1 MNRVAFRRARAQER
15 DAARD
20 RVAAVKIRTDIERT
34 TSDPELAWRVLG
46 LLNLYRLSVPLV
58 LMVLSLLASRPLQL
72 GAAQPGIYFYALAGW
87 FATGVICIAL
97 LKTRWPSLQA
107 QAFVHI
113 AFDVV
118 AVTAL
123 LFTSSGAA
131 SGAGLLLIMPV
142 AAVSILLPS
151 RTSATIAA
159 IAALFVLGQQIAL
172 WFTGHAD
179 PSDLTQAGI
188 LGGVI
193 FFASIAVSPLARRL
207 RESEALVRQ
216 RDLDLANLAELS
228 QYIVERL
235 RESLVVVDE
244 QDRIRLINESARQ
257 ILGAEASAN
266 ALLGE
271 VSPRL
276 LYLLTMWRQSEPVTD
291 VAGGNL
297 LAADG
302 LREVRPH
309 FAPLGQSKPP
319 PVLVFLEDLT
329 LLDDRIQQSRLA
341 ALGRL
346 SASIA
351 HEIRNPVGAISHASQ
366 LLAEDAKLSASNQRM
381 TEIIRTN
388 AERVSTIIGNVQQL
402 ARRETTRPERMPL
415 GEWLS
420 DFVEE
425 FVVTGGHAPGQL
437 VAELPDPDL
446 EVRVD
451 PSHLHQVLWNL
462 VENAFR
468 YSVQMTEDKVE
479 LRVGRLSGSNRP
491 FLEVLDRGPG
501 IDSTLTD
508 RIFEPFFTSRTSGTG
523 LGLFIARELAQCNR
537 ALLVFEPRT
546 GGGSIFRIVFADP
559 QRWEQS

>member
-1 MNRVAFRRARAQER
+1 MKNPVEPE
-15 DAARD
+15 
-20 RVAAVKIRTDIERT
+20 K
-34 TSDPELAWRVLG
+34 SGGDPELAWRVLG
-46 LLNLYRLSVPLV
+46 LLNLYRLSVPSL
-58 LMVLSLLASRPLQL
+58 LLALSLLASRPTLL
-72 GAAQPGIYFYALAGW
+72 GAAFAAPYYTTIAAW
-87 FATGVICIAL
+87 FATGVICIGL
-97 LKTRWPSLQA
+97 LKTRWPTLQA
-107 QAFVHI
+107 QAFIHI

-123 LFTSSGAA
+123 LVTSAGAA
-131 SGAGLLLIMPV
+131 SGAGLLLIMPI
-142 AAVSILLPS
+142 AAVSLLLPA
-151 RTSATIAA
+151 RTATTIAA
-159 IAALFVLGQQIAL
+159 IAALFVLFQQIAL
-172 WFTGHAD
+172 WWSGLADASELTHAG
-179 PSDLTQAGI
+179 L

-193 FFASIAVSPLARRL
+193 FIAALAVAPLARRL

-257 ILGAEASAN
+257 ILGTEATPN

-271 VSPRL
+271 ASPRL
-276 LYLLTMWRQSEPVTD
+276 LYLLAMWRQSEPVTD
-291 VAGGNL
+291 TAGGNL

-309 FAPLGQSKPP
+309 FAPLGQGRPP

-329 LLDDRIQQSRLA
+329 ALDDRIQQTRLA

-351 HEIRNPVGAISHASQ
+351 HEIRNPVGAISHAVQ
-366 LLAEDAKLSASNQRM
+366 LLAEDAKLSDANRRLG
-381 TEIIRTN
+381 EIIKAN
-388 AERVSTIIGNVQQL
+388 AERVSTIINNVQQL

-420 DFVEE
+420 DFIDE
-425 FVVTGGHAPGQL
+425 FVGTGGHAKGQL
-437 VAELPDPDL
+437 VAELPEPDL

-451 PSHLHQVLWNL
+451 PSHLHQILWNL
-462 VENAFR
+462 CENAFR
-468 YSVQMTEDKVE
+468 YAVQKPEDKVE
-479 LRVGRLSGSNRP
+479 VRIGRLAGSNRP

-501 IDSTLTD
+501 IDPTMVD
-508 RIFEPFFTSRTSGTG
+508 RIFEPFFTSRASGTG

-537 ALLVFEPRT
+537 ALLVFEPRG
-546 GGGSIFRIVFADP
+546 GGGSVFRVVFADP

>member
-1 MNRVAFRRARAQER
+1 VQNPVELE
-15 DAARD
+15 
-20 RVAAVKIRTDIERT
+20 KTGG
-34 TSDPELAWRVLG
+34 DPELAWRVLG
-46 LLNLYRLSVPLV
+46 LLNLYRLSIP
-58 LMVLSLLASRPLQL
+58 SLLLALALLSSRPTML
-72 GAAQPGIYFYALAGW
+72 GAAFPTQFYLALIAW
-87 FATGVICIAL
+87 FATGVVCIGL
-97 LKTRWPSLQA
+97 LKTRWPTLQQ
-107 QAFVHI
+107 QAYIHV

-123 LFTSSGAA
+123 LLTSAGAA
-131 SGAGLLLIMPV
+131 SGAGLLLIMPI
-142 AAVSILLPS
+142 AAVSLLLPS
-151 RTSATIAA
+151 RTATTVAA
-159 IAALFVLGQQIAL
+159 IAALFVLLQQIAL
-172 WFTGHAD
+172 WWSGLAD
-179 PSDLTQAGI
+179 ASELTQAGL

-193 FFASIAVSPLARRL
+193 LVAALLVTPLARRL

-216 RDLDLANLAELS
+216 RNLDLANLAELS

-257 ILGAEASAN
+257 ILGSEVSAN

-276 LYLLTMWRQSEPVTD
+276 LYLLTMWRQSESVTD
-291 VAGGNL
+291 TAGGNL

-309 FAPLGQSKPP
+309 FAPLGQGRPP
-319 PVLVFLEDLT
+319 PVLVFLEDLSA
-329 LLDDRIQQSRLA
+329 LDDRIQQTRLA

-351 HEIRNPVGAISHASQ
+351 HEIRNPVGAISHAAQ
-366 LLAEDAKLSASNQRM
+366 LLQEDPKLSDANRRLG
-381 TEIIRTN
+381 EIVKSN

-420 DFVEE
+420 DFIEE
-425 FVVTGGHAPGQL
+425 FIGTGGHAKGQL
-437 VAELPDPDL
+437 AAEMPEPDL

-451 PSHLHQVLWNL
+451 PSHLRQILWNL
-462 VENAFR
+462 CENAFR
-468 YSVQMTEDKVE
+468 YSVRTPEDKVE
-479 LRVGRLSGSNRP
+479 VRVGRLAGSNRP

-501 IDSTLTD
+501 IDPTMTD
-508 RIFEPFFTSRTSGTG
+508 RIFEPFYTSRTSGTG

-537 ALLVFEPRT
+537 ALLVFEPRA
-546 GGGSIFRIVFADP
+546 GGGSVFRVVFADP
-559 QRWEQS
+559 LRWEQS

>member
-1 MNRVAFRRARAQER
+1 MQKPAE
-15 DAARD
+15 
-20 RVAAVKIRTDIERT
+20 IERAAG
-34 TSDPELAWRVLG
+34 DPELAWRVLG
-46 LLNLYRLSVPLV
+46 LLNLYRLTVPSVLV
-58 LMVLSLLASRPLQL
+58 VLHLVASQPQTL
-72 GAAQPGIYFYALAGW
+72 GAAAPTLYFYTLAAW
-87 FATGVICIAL
+87 FATGVLCIGL
-97 LKTRWPSLQA
+97 LKRRWPTLHA
-107 QAFVHI
+107 QAFIHV

-123 LFTSSGAA
+123 LVTSGGAS

-142 AAVSILLPS
+142 AGVSLLMPP
-151 RTSATIAA
+151 RIATTIGA
-159 IAALFVLGQQIAL
+159 IAALCVLGQQIMV
-172 WFTGHAD
+172 WFGGVSD
-179 PSDLTQAGI
+179 SSDLTQAGL

-193 FFASIAVSPLARRL
+193 LIAALAVAPLAGRL

-257 ILGAEASAN
+257 ILGADARSD

-276 LYLLTMWRQSEPVTD
+276 LYMLTMWRQSAPVTD
-291 VAGGNL
+291 TVGGSL
-297 LAADG
+297 LAVDG

-309 FAPLGQSKPP
+309 FAPLGKGQPP

-329 LLDDRIQQSRLA
+329 ALDDRIHQTRLA

-351 HEIRNPVGAISHASQ
+351 HEIRNPVGAISHAAQ
-366 LLAEDAKLSASNQRM
+366 LLGEDSGVPEGTRRLSA
-381 TEIIRTN
+381 IINAN

-402 ARRETTRPERMPL
+402 ARRESTRPERMPL
-415 GEWLS
+415 AEWVA
-420 DFVEE
+420 DFARE
-425 FVVTGGHAPGQL
+425 FTSTGGHDPGQL
-437 VAELPDPDL
+437 VADMPDPEL

-451 PSHLHQVLWNL
+451 PSHLRQILWNL
-462 VENAFR
+462 CENAFR
-468 YSVQMTEDKVE
+468 YSVQIPEDKVE
-479 LRVGRLSGSNRP
+479 VRIGRLAGSNRP

-501 IDSTLTD
+501 IDAAISD

-537 ALLVFEPRT
+537 ALLVYEPRT
-546 GGGSIFRIVFADP
+546 GGGSVFRIVFADP

>member
-1 MNRVAFRRARAQER
+1 
-15 DAARD
+15 
-20 RVAAVKIRTDIERT
+20 VKKPAEIEKT
-34 TSDPELAWRVLG
+34 AGDPELAWRVLG
-46 LLNLYRLSVPLV
+46 LLNLYRLGIPSVLV
-58 LMVLSLLASRPLQL
+58 VLALVATRPQLL
-72 GAAQPGIYFYALAGW
+72 GAAYPTLYFYTLAAW
-87 FATGVICIAL
+87 FATGVICIGL
-97 LKTRWPSLQA
+97 LKTRWPTLHA
-107 QAFVHI
+107 QAFIHV
-113 AFDVV
+113 AFDVI

-123 LFTSSGAA
+123 LLTSAGAA
-131 SGAGLLLIMPV
+131 SGAGLLLILPV
-142 AAVSILLPS
+142 AAVSLLLPQ
-151 RTSATIAA
+151 RTATTIAA
-159 IAALFVLGQQIAL
+159 IAALFVLGQQIML
-172 WFTGHAD
+172 WFAD
-179 PSDLTQAGI
+179 VSDSSDLTQAGL

-193 FFASIAVSPLARRL
+193 FVAALAVAPLAGRL

-257 ILGAEASAN
+257 ILGSEATAN

-276 LYLLTMWRQSEPVTD
+276 LYLLAMWRQSEPVTD
-291 VAGGNL
+291 TAGGNL
-297 LAADG
+297 LAVDG

-309 FAPLGQSKPP
+309 FAPLGQGHPP

-329 LLDDRIQQSRLA
+329 ALDDRIHQSRLA

-351 HEIRNPVGAISHASQ
+351 HEIRNPIGAISHAAQ
-366 LLAEDAKLSASNQRM
+366 LLGEDARLSDANRRM
-381 TEIIRTN
+381 SEIIKTN

-402 ARRETTRPERMPL
+402 ARRESTRPERMPL
-415 GEWLS
+415 GEWLT
-420 DFVEE
+420 DFVQE
-425 FVVTGGHAPGQL
+425 FVNTGGHVPGQL
-437 VAELPDPDL
+437 VVELPDPDL

-451 PSHLHQVLWNL
+451 PSHLRQILWNL
-462 VENAFR
+462 CENAFR
-468 YSVQMTEDKVE
+468 YSVTSDDDRIEV
-479 LRVGRLSGSNRP
+479 RIGRLAGSHRP

-501 IDSTLTD
+501 IDATISD
-508 RIFEPFFTSRTSGTG
+508 RIFEPFFTSRASGTG

-546 GGGSIFRIVFADP
+546 GGGSVFRIVFADP

>member
-1 MNRVAFRRARAQER
+1 MPAEVEKSAG
-15 DAARD
+15 
-20 RVAAVKIRTDIERT
+20 
-34 TSDPELAWRVLG
+34 DPELAWRVLG
-46 LLNLYRLSVPLV
+46 LLNLYRLGIPSV
-58 LMVLSLLASRPLQL
+58 LMVLALVASQPQML
-72 GAAQPGIYFYALAGW
+72 GAAFPTIYFYTLAAW
-87 FATGVICIAL
+87 FATGVCIGL
-97 LKTRWPSLQA
+97 LKRRWPSLQA
-107 QAFVHI
+107 QAFVHV

-118 AVTAL
+118 AVTVL
-123 LFTSSGAA
+123 LFTSAGAA
-131 SGAGLLLIMPV
+131 SGAGLLLILPV
-142 AAVSILLPS
+142 AAVSLLLPQ
-151 RTSATIAA
+151 RIATTVAA
-159 IAALFVLGQQIAL
+159 VAALCVLGQQMLL
-172 WFTGHAD
+172 WFTGITD
-179 PSDLTQAGI
+179 TSDLTQAGL

-193 FFASIAVSPLARRL
+193 FVAALAVAPLAGRL

-257 ILGAEASAN
+257 ILGVDATAN

-276 LYLLTMWRQSEPVTD
+276 LYLLTMWRQSEGSTD

-309 FAPLGQSKPP
+309 FAPLGKGQPP

-329 LLDDRIQQSRLA
+329 ALDDRIHQTRLA

-351 HEIRNPVGAISHASQ
+351 HEIRNPVGAISHAAQLLGEDSQ
-366 LLAEDAKLSASNQRM
+366 LSEANRRM
-381 TEIIRTN
+381 SEIIRSN

-415 GEWLS
+415 GEWLT

-425 FVVTGGHAPGQL
+425 FVNTGGHTPGQL
-437 VAELPDPDL
+437 AAVLPDADL

-451 PSHLHQVLWNL
+451 PSHLQQILWNL
-462 VENAFR
+462 CENAFR
-468 YSVQMTEDKVE
+468 YSVKTDDDRVE
-479 LRVGRLSGSNRP
+479 ILIGRLAGSNRP

-501 IDSTLTD
+501 IDSTISD
-508 RIFEPFFTSRTSGTG
+508 RIFEPFFTSRASGTG

-537 ALLVFEPRT
+537 ALLVFEPRS
-546 GGGSIFRIVFADP
+546 GGGSVFRIVFSDP

>member
-1 MNRVAFRRARAQER
+1 MQKPAE
-15 DAARD
+15 
-20 RVAAVKIRTDIERT
+20 IERAAG
-34 TSDPELAWRVLG
+34 DPELAWRVLG
-46 LLNLYRLSVPLV
+46 LLNLYRLVIPSVLV
-58 LMVLSLLASRPLQL
+58 VLYLVASQPQTL
-72 GAAQPGIYFYALAGW
+72 GAASPTLYFYTLAAW
-87 FATGVICIAL
+87 FATGVVCIGL
-97 LKTRWPSLQA
+97 LKRRWPSLHA
-107 QAFVHI
+107 QAFIHV
-113 AFDVV
+113 AFDIV

-123 LFTSSGAA
+123 LVTSGGAG

-142 AAVSILLPS
+142 SGVSLLMSP
-151 RTSATIAA
+151 RIATTIGA
-159 IAALFVLGQQIAL
+159 IAALFVLGQQIML
-172 WFTGHAD
+172 WFAGISD
-179 PSDLTQAGI
+179 SSDLTQAGL

-193 FFASIAVSPLARRL
+193 LIAALAVAPLAGRL

-257 ILGAEASAN
+257 ILGADAKSE

-276 LYLLTMWRQSEPVTD
+276 LYLVTMWRQSGPVAD
-291 VAGGNL
+291 NVGGNL
-297 LAADG
+297 LAVDG

-309 FAPLGQSKPP
+309 FAPLGKGQPA

-329 LLDDRIQQSRLA
+329 ALDDRIHQTRLA

-351 HEIRNPVGAISHASQ
+351 HEIRNPVGAISHAAQ
-366 LLAEDAKLSASNQRM
+366 LLGEDPGMPEPSRRLS
-381 TEIIRTN
+381 EIINAN

-402 ARRETTRPERMPL
+402 ARRESTRPERMPL
-415 GEWLS
+415 AEWIA
-420 DFVEE
+420 DFAQE
-425 FVVTGGHAPGQL
+425 FVSTGGYEPGQL
-437 VAELPDPDL
+437 ASELTDPDL

-451 PSHLHQVLWNL
+451 PSHLRQILWNL
-462 VENAFR
+462 CENAFR
-468 YSVQMTEDKVE
+468 YSVQIPEDKVE
-479 LRVGRLSGSNRP
+479 IRIGRLAGSNRP

-501 IDSTLTD
+501 IDSTISD
-508 RIFEPFFTSRTSGTG
+508 RIFEPFFTSRASGTG
-523 LGLFIARELAQCNR
+523 LGPFIARELAQCNR
-537 ALLVFEPRT
+537 ALLVYEPRT
-546 GGGSIFRIVFADP
+546 GGGSVFRIVFADP

>member
-1 MNRVAFRRARAQER
+1 VQKPAE
-15 DAARD
+15 
-20 RVAAVKIRTDIERT
+20 IERT
-34 TSDPELAWRVLG
+34 AGDPELAWRVLG
-46 LLNLYRLSVPLV
+46 LLNLYRLTVPSVLV
-58 LMVLSLLASRPLQL
+58 ILNLAASQPQTL
-72 GAAQPGIYFYALAGW
+72 GAASPTLYFYVLAAW
-87 FATGVICIAL
+87 FATGVVCIGL
-97 LKTRWPSLQA
+97 LKRRWPSLHA
-107 QAFVHI
+107 QAFIHV
-113 AFDVV
+113 AFDII

-123 LFTSSGAA
+123 LVTSGGAS

-142 AAVSILLPS
+142 AGVSLLMSP
-151 RTSATIAA
+151 RIATTVGA
-159 IAALFVLGQQIAL
+159 IAALCVLGQQIML
-172 WFTGHAD
+172 WFGGMSD
-179 PSDLTQAGI
+179 SSDLTQAGL

-193 FFASIAVSPLARRL
+193 LIAVLAVAPLAGRL

-257 ILGAEASAN
+257 ILGADAKSN

-276 LYLLTMWRQSEPVTD
+276 LYLLTMWRQSAPVTD
-291 VAGGNL
+291 TVGGNL
-297 LAADG
+297 LAVDG

-309 FAPLGQSKPP
+309 FAPLGKGQPP

-329 LLDDRIQQSRLA
+329 ALDDRIHQTRLA

-351 HEIRNPVGAISHASQ
+351 HEIRNPVGAISHAAQ
-366 LLAEDAKLSASNQRM
+366 LLGEDSKVSEASRRLSD
-381 TEIIRTN
+381 IIKAN

-402 ARRETTRPERMPL
+402 ARRESTRPERMPL
-415 GEWLS
+415 AEWLT
-420 DFVEE
+420 DFVQE
-425 FVVTGGHAPGQL
+425 FVSTGGYEPAQL
-437 VAELPDPDL
+437 ASEMPDPDL

-451 PSHLHQVLWNL
+451 PSHLRQILWNL
-462 VENAFR
+462 CENAFR
-468 YSVQMTEDKVE
+468 YSVQIPEDKVE
-479 LRVGRLSGSNRP
+479 IRIGRLAGSHRP

-501 IDSTLTD
+501 IDGTISD

-537 ALLVFEPRT
+537 ALLVYEPRT

>member
-1 MNRVAFRRARAQER
+1 VPRTTRAK
-15 DAARD
+15 
-20 RVAAVKIRTDIERT
+20 VPAVQKPAEFERT
-34 TSDPELAWRVLG
+34 TGDPELAWRVLG
-46 LLNLYRLSVPLV
+46 LLNLYRLTIPSVLV
-58 LMVLSLLASRPLQL
+58 ALSLLATRPQTL
-72 GAAQPGIYFYALAGW
+72 GALSPTLYFYALVAW
-87 FATGVICIAL
+87 FATGVVCIAL
-97 LKTRWPSLQA
+97 LKKRWPSLQA
-107 QAFVHI
+107 QAFIHV
-113 AFDVV
+113 AFDIV

-123 LFTSSGAA
+123 LVTSGGAA

-142 AAVSILLPS
+142 AGVSLLLPQ
-151 RTSATIAA
+151 RIATTVAA
-159 IAALFVLGQQIAL
+159 LAALFVLGQQIMIWL
-172 WFTGHAD
+172 GGRAD
-179 PSDLTQAGI
+179 ASDLTQAGL

-193 FFASIAVSPLARRL
+193 LIAALAVAPLAGRL

-257 ILGAEASAN
+257 ILGGDATQN

-276 LYLLTMWRQSEPVTD
+276 LYLLTMWRQSGPENDAT
-291 VAGGNL
+291 GGNL
-297 LAADG
+297 LAVDG

-309 FAPLGQSKPP
+309 FAALGKGSLP
-319 PVLVFLEDLT
+319 PVLIFLEDLT
-329 LLDDRIQQSRLA
+329 ALDDRIHQTRLA

-351 HEIRNPVGAISHASQ
+351 HEIRNPVGAISHAAQ
-366 LLAEDAKLSASNQRM
+366 LLVEDPALAESSRRM
-381 TEIIRTN
+381 SDIILANTG
-388 AERVSTIIGNVQQL
+388 RVSTIIGNVQQL

-415 GEWLS
+415 GEWLT
-420 DFVEE
+420 DFVQE
-425 FVVTGGHAPGQL
+425 FISTGGHEPGQL
-437 VAELPDPDL
+437 AAEIPDPEL

-462 VENAFR
+462 CENAFR
-468 YSVQMTEDKVE
+468 YSVKAPDDRVE
-479 LRVGRLSGSNRP
+479 LRIGRLAGSQRP

-501 IDSTLTD
+501 IDSTISD
-508 RIFEPFFTSRTSGTG
+508 RIFEPFFTSSASGTG

-537 ALLVFEPRT
+537 ALLVYEPRT
-546 GGGSIFRIVFADP
+546 GGGSLFRIVFADP
-559 QRWEQS
+559 QRWEQT

>member
-1 MNRVAFRRARAQER
+1 MKKLVE
-15 DAARD
+15 
-20 RVAAVKIRTDIERT
+20 IEKT
-34 TSDPELAWRVLG
+34 AGDPELAWRVLG
-46 LLNLYRLSVPLV
+46 LLNLYRLGIPSVLAVLALV
-58 LMVLSLLASRPLQL
+58 SSRPQLL
-72 GAAQPGIYFYALAGW
+72 GAALPTVYLYSIAAW
-87 FATGVICIAL
+87 FATGVVCIGL

-107 QAFVHI
+107 QPFIHV
-113 AFDVV
+113 AFDVI

-123 LFTSSGAA
+123 LLTSAGAA

-142 AAVSILLPS
+142 AAVSLLLPQ
-151 RTSATIAA
+151 RIATTVAA
-159 IAALFVLGQQIAL
+159 IAALCVLGQQIML
-172 WFTGHAD
+172 WFAGVSD
-179 PSDLTQAGI
+179 SSDLTQAGL

-193 FFASIAVSPLARRL
+193 FIAALAVAPLAGRL

-216 RDLDLANLAELS
+216 RELDLANLAELS

-257 ILGAEASAN
+257 ILGSDATAN

-291 VAGGNL
+291 TAGGNL
-297 LAADG
+297 LAVDG

-309 FAPLGQSKPP
+309 FAPLGQGHPP

-329 LLDDRIQQSRLA
+329 ALDDRIHQTRLA

-351 HEIRNPVGAISHASQ
+351 HEIRNPMGAISHAAQ
-366 LLAEDAKLSASNQRM
+366 LLGEDAELSVSNRRM
-381 TEIIRTN
+381 SEIIRSN
-388 AERVSTIIGNVQQL
+388 SERVSTIIGNVQQL

-415 GEWLS
+415 GEWLT
-420 DFVEE
+420 DFVQE
-425 FVVTGGHAPGQL
+425 FINTGGHVPGQL
-437 VAELPDPDL
+437 AVELPEPDL

-451 PSHLHQVLWNL
+451 PSHLRQILWNL
-462 VENAFR
+462 CENAFR
-468 YSVQMTEDKVE
+468 YSVRADEDRVE
-479 LRVGRLSGSNRP
+479 VRIGRLAGSHRP

-501 IDSTLTD
+501 IDSTISD

-537 ALLVFEPRT
+537 ALLVYEPRT

-559 QRWEQS
+559 QRWEQT

>member
-1 MNRVAFRRARAQER
+1 M
-15 DAARD
+15 
-20 RVAAVKIRTDIERT
+20 KIPAEIERT
-34 TSDPELAWRVLG
+34 AGDPELAWRVLG
-46 LLNLYRLSVPLV
+46 LLNLYRLSVPSVLGVLALV
-58 LMVLSLLASRPLQL
+58 SSQPQTLGVASSTL
-72 GAAQPGIYFYALAGW
+72 YFYTLAAW
-87 FATGVICIAL
+87 FATGVICIGL
-97 LKTRWPSLQA
+97 LKTRWPSRQA
-107 QAFVHI
+107 QAFIHI
-113 AFDVV
+113 AFDII

-123 LFTSSGAA
+123 LLTSGGAA

-142 AAVSILLPS
+142 AGVSLLLPN
-151 RTSATIAA
+151 RIATTVAA
-159 IAALFVLGQQIAL
+159 IAALCVLGQQIML
-172 WFTGHAD
+172 WFGGVSD
-179 PSDLTQAGI
+179 SSDLTQAGL

-193 FFASIAVSPLARRL
+193 LIAALAVAPLAGRL

-257 ILGAEASAN
+257 ILGSEAKSD
-266 ALLGE
+266 ALVGE

-291 VAGGNL
+291 TVAGNL
-297 LAADG
+297 LAVDG

-309 FAPLGQSKPP
+309 FAPLGQGSPP

-329 LLDDRIQQSRLA
+329 ALDDRIHQTRLA

-351 HEIRNPVGAISHASQ
+351 HEIRNPVGAISHAAQ
-366 LLAEDAKLSASNQRM
+366 LLGEDAKLSEPNRRM
-381 TEIIRTN
+381 SDIIRAN

-402 ARRETTRPERMPL
+402 ARRESTRPERMPL
-415 GEWLS
+415 TEWIN
-420 DFVEE
+420 E
-425 FVVTGGHAPGQL
+425 FVQEFISTGGHEPGQL
-437 VAELPDPDL
+437 TAETPDPDL

-451 PSHLHQVLWNL
+451 PSHLRQILWNL
-462 VENAFR
+462 CENAFR
-468 YSVQMTEDKVE
+468 YSVQMAEDKVD
-479 LRVGRLSGSNRP
+479 LRIGRLAGSNRP

-501 IDSTLTD
+501 IDTTISD

-537 ALLVFEPRT
+537 ALLVYEPRT
-546 GGGSIFRIVFADP
+546 GGGSVFRIVFADP
-559 QRWEQS
+559 QRWEQT

>member
-1 MNRVAFRRARAQER
+1 
-15 DAARD
+15 
-20 RVAAVKIRTDIERT
+20 VKNPVEPERT
-34 TSDPELAWRVLG
+34 GGDPELAWRVLG
-46 LLNLYRLSVPLV
+46 LLNLYRLSIPSL
-58 LMVLSLLASRPLQL
+58 LLALSLLASRPPLL
-72 GAAQPGIYFYALAGW
+72 GAAFPAQFYATLAAW
-87 FATGVICIAL
+87 FATGVICIGL
-97 LKTRWPSLQA
+97 LKTRWPSLQT
-107 QAFVHI
+107 QAFIHI

-123 LFTSSGAA
+123 LVTSAGAA
-131 SGAGLLLIMPV
+131 SGAGLLLIMPI
-142 AAVSILLPS
+142 AAVSLLLPS
-151 RTSATIAA
+151 RTATTIAA
-159 IAALFVLGQQIAL
+159 IAALFVLFQQIAL
-172 WFTGHAD
+172 WWSGLAD
-179 PSDLTQAGI
+179 ASDLTQAGL

-193 FFASIAVSPLARRL
+193 FVAAIAVAPIARRL

-228 QYIVERL
+228 HYIVERL

-244 QDRIRLINESARQ
+244 QDRVRLINESARQ
-257 ILGAEASAN
+257 ILGNEVSAN

-291 VAGGNL
+291 TAGGNL

-309 FAPLGQSKPP
+309 FAPLGQGRPP

-329 LLDDRIQQSRLA
+329 ALDDRIQQTRLA

-351 HEIRNPVGAISHASQ
+351 HEIRNPVGAISHAAQ
-366 LLAEDAKLSASNQRM
+366 LLEEDPKLSDSNRRLG
-381 TEIIRTN
+381 EIIQAN

-425 FVVTGGHAPGQL
+425 FVGTGGHAAGQL
-437 VAELPDPDL
+437 VAELPEPDL

-451 PSHLHQVLWNL
+451 PSHLHQILWNL
-462 VENAFR
+462 CENAFR
-468 YSVQMTEDKVE
+468 YSVQTAEDKVE
-479 LRVGRLSGSNRP
+479 LRIGRLAGSNRP

-501 IDSTLTD
+501 IDATMTD

-537 ALLVFEPRT
+537 ALLVFEPRA
-546 GGGSIFRIVFADP
+546 GGGSVFRIVFADP

>member
-1 MNRVAFRRARAQER
+1 MKKPA
-15 DAARD
+15 
-20 RVAAVKIRTDIERT
+20 DIERT
-34 TSDPELAWRVLG
+34 AGDPELAWRVLG
-46 LLNLYRLSVPLV
+46 LLNLYRLAVPSALV
-58 LMVLSLLASRPLQL
+58 VLALVASHPQTL
-72 GAAQPGIYFYALAGW
+72 GAASPALYFYALAGW
-87 FATGVICIAL
+87 FATGVICIGL
-97 LKTRWPSLQA
+97 LKRRWPSLSA
-107 QAFVHI
+107 QAFIHV
-113 AFDVV
+113 AFDIV

-123 LFTSSGAA
+123 LMTSGGASSGV
-131 SGAGLLLIMPV
+131 GLLLIMPV
-142 AAVSILLPS
+142 VGVSLLLPKRIS
-151 RTSATIAA
+151 TTVGA
-159 IAALFVLGQQIAL
+159 IAALCVLGQQIML
-172 WFTGHAD
+172 WFAGISD
-179 PSDLTQAGI
+179 SSDLTQAGL

-193 FFASIAVSPLARRL
+193 LIAALAVAPLAGRL

-257 ILGAEASAN
+257 ILGGDATAN

-276 LYLLTMWRQSEPVTD
+276 LYLLTMWRQSGPDTD
-291 VAGGNL
+291 TTGGNL
-297 LAADG
+297 LAVDG

-309 FAPLGQSKPP
+309 FAALGQGRPP

-329 LLDDRIQQSRLA
+329 ALDDRIHQTRLA

-351 HEIRNPVGAISHASQ
+351 HEIRNPVGAISHAAQ
-366 LLAEDAKLSASNQRM
+366 LLAEDPNLSESNRRM
-381 TEIIRTN
+381 GDIIRAN

-415 GEWLS
+415 ADWLA
-420 DFVEE
+420 DFVQE
-425 FVVTGGHAPGQL
+425 FISTGGHEPGQL
-437 VAELPDPDL
+437 TAEVPDPDL

-451 PSHLHQVLWNL
+451 PSHLRQILWNL
-462 VENAFR
+462 CENAFR
-468 YSVQMTEDKVE
+468 YSVKTAEDQVE
-479 LRVGRLSGSNRP
+479 IRIGRLAGSNRP

-501 IDSTLTD
+501 IDSTISD

-537 ALLVFEPRT
+537 ALLVYEPRT
-546 GGGSIFRIVFADP
+546 GGGSVFRIVFADP
-559 QRWEQS
+559 QRWQQS

>member
-1 MNRVAFRRARAQER
+1 MLKPAE
-15 DAARD
+15 
-20 RVAAVKIRTDIERT
+20 IERAPG
-34 TSDPELAWRVLG
+34 DPELAWRVLG
-46 LLNLYRLSVPLV
+46 LLNLYRLTVPSVLAVLNLV
-58 LMVLSLLASRPLQL
+58 ASQPQTL
-72 GAAQPGIYFYALAGW
+72 GAASPTLYFYTLAAW
-87 FATGVICIAL
+87 FATGVFCIGL
-97 LKTRWPSLQA
+97 LKRRWPSLQA
-107 QAFVHI
+107 QAFIHV
-113 AFDVV
+113 AFDIV

-123 LFTSSGAA
+123 LVASGGAE

-142 AAVSILLPS
+142 AGVSLLVPPRIATTIGAV
-151 RTSATIAA
+151 
-159 IAALFVLGQQIAL
+159 AALCVLGQQILL
-172 WFTGHAD
+172 WFGGVSD
-179 PSDLTQAGI
+179 SSDLTQAGL

-193 FFASIAVSPLARRL
+193 LIAALAVAPLAGRL

-216 RDLDLANLAELS
+216 RDLDLANLAEVS

-257 ILGAEASAN
+257 ILGGDAKAE

-271 VSPRL
+271 VSARL
-276 LYLLTMWRQSEPVTD
+276 LYLLTMWRQSAPVTD
-291 VAGGNL
+291 TVSGNL
-297 LAADG
+297 LAVDG

-309 FAPLGQSKPP
+309 FAPLGKGQPP

-329 LLDDRIQQSRLA
+329 ALDDRIHQTRLA

-351 HEIRNPVGAISHASQ
+351 HEIRNPVGAISHAAQ
-366 LLAEDAKLSASNQRM
+366 LLGEDANIPEGSRRLSD
-381 TEIIRTN
+381 IIKAN

-402 ARRETTRPERMPL
+402 ARRESTRPERMPL
-415 GEWLS
+415 AEWVA
-420 DFVEE
+420 DFTQE
-425 FVVTGGHAPGQL
+425 FVSTGRYDPGQL
-437 VAELPDPDL
+437 VADMPDPEL

-451 PSHLHQVLWNL
+451 PSHLRQILWNL
-462 VENAFR
+462 CENAFR
-468 YSVQMTEDKVE
+468 YSVQIPEDRVE
-479 LRVGRLSGSNRP
+479 LRIGRLAGSNRP

-501 IDSTLTD
+501 IDSTISD

-537 ALLVFEPRT
+537 ALLVYEPRT